1 MNIIEGGTIM
11 FFISIGFSLAMAIGF
26 IRWQRS
32 EYLKNRRALDELG
45 NFFSKH
51 EAYTT
56 AERMSCGMDFI
67 PKTSIVLKDVSEPDS
82 ELHNLIRDINEYIE
96 KSKGTVAFS
105 IIQNKTERR
114 ISMLY
119 EIATSKLSFPTQIGL
134 MGTFAGV
141 FLGLIMFLIGTTNSG
156 QITDDSINSLI
167 AGVLVSMITS
177 CVGIYLL
184 ICGHSKASEVT
195 NQIDRDK
202 NEFYEWVQNEL
213 MPSVDVSM
221 VEAIGKLHETIG
233 QFEPTFSGVI
243 NKFKNAF
250 KDVTG
255 AFGDDFRLSVQ
266 IVKESVD
273 QMGDNIDKINH
284 NIDLQ
289 TELLGTIRSKELITG
304 MDAFVEASK
313 KFGEIT
319 GSLDQFERA
328 RRLMLIAAQEAINI
342 QKDYNES
349 LQIPKQVAADINSI
363 LDRIANFEKNI
374 EGLGANIAQTQL
386 VGSKLVEQIKENI
399 IAIRDKQKVAEYMV
413 SLTNDQLGDF
423 FNEQKGVLSSIS
435 EKYNNALNDY
445 LNDYG
450 QMLQELKQ
458 EYENRKQEFVV
469 AIDKKLSIDDI
480 RNEFTNLR
488 KLGVIVDKLDKLC
501 NAGVKPE
508 RLSHELNSIKDELI
522 ALNEKQSNVSKGI
535 TLFGGGGN
543 GISEANRQEI
553 NRLNDKI
560 ISQNEEIEKLSGEIV
575 TLKGQL
581 VQASSNM
588 STEARTTISR
598 LEGEVSRLRDSIN
611 GLERD
616 LKYSQSQLA
625 VYQRQN
631 NQVPLAIRTP
641 SVEPSNIA
649 GVKTNDARID
659 FNGSEKEA
667 QIDITQTGN
676 NGASTAD
683 AMSGQSQTEESNK
696 TDGAS
701 EKPKSIF
708 ERFFSSWKK

>member
-1 MNIIEGGTIM
+1 MDILELILDNYIAVLI
-11 FFISIGFSLAMAIGF
+11 AIGF
-26 IRWQRS
+26 ICWQYRVCS
-32 EYLKNRRALDELG
+32 GNFKSLDILRR
-45 NFFSKH
+45 FFSKK
-51 EAYTT
+51 EAYATL
-56 AERMSCGMDFI
+56 ERISDDI
-67 PKTSIVLKDVSEPDS
+67 TSKQKNTIVLKDVSEPDA

-134 MGTFAGV
+134 MGTFLGV
-141 FLGLIMFLIGTTNSG
+141 FLGLFMFLIGTTKYG
-156 QITDDSINSLI
+156 QITDDAINSLI
-167 AGVLVSMITS
+167 FGVLVSMATS
-177 CVGIYLL
+177 FSGILLL
-184 ICGHSKASEVT
+184 ILSHSKASKVT

-243 NKFKNAF
+243 NRFKDAF

-342 QKDYNES
+342 QRDYNES

-363 LDRIANFEKNI
+363 LNRIANFEKNI

-386 VGSKLVEQIKENI
+386 VGSKLVEQIRENI
-399 IAIRDKQKVAEYMV
+399 VAIQDKQKVAEYMAEI
-413 SLTNDQLGDF
+413 TNEKLDNF
-423 FNEQKGVLSSIS
+423 FNEQKDVLSKIS
-435 EKYNNALNDY
+435 VRYNTALSNY
-445 LNDYG
+445 LNDYE
-450 QMLQELKQ
+450 QMLVNLKK
-458 EYENRKQEFVV
+458 EYEERKQEFVV

-480 RNEFTNLR
+480 KNEFTNLR

-522 ALNEKQSNVSKGI
+522 ALNEKQSKVNTGF
-535 TLFGGGGN
+535 TLIGGGGN
-543 GISEANRQEI
+543 GKSEANRQEI
-553 NRLNDKI
+553 NNLKNTI
-560 ISQNEEIEKLSGEIV
+560 NSQNDEIEKLRGDIF
-575 TLKGQL
+575 TLREKL
-581 VQASSNM
+581 AQASSNM
-588 STEARTTISR
+588 STEARNTINR
-598 LEGEVSRLRDSIN
+598 LEGEVSSLKGSIN
-611 GLERD
+611 GLKSD
-616 LKYSQSQLA
+616 LNYAQIQLA
-625 VYQRQN
+625 SYQRQSN
-631 NQVPLAIRTP
+631 PVYSTTSTP

-649 GVKTNDARID
+649 GIQTNDVRID
-659 FNGSEKEA
+659 VHKSEKEVTKGIKQNVDNEA
-667 QIDITQTGN
+667 SSFDITP
-676 NGASTAD
+676 
-683 AMSGQSQTEESNK
+683 GQSQNEGSNITEK
-696 TDGAS
+696 QS
-701 EKPKSIF
+701 EKPKS
-708 ERFFSSWKK
+708 FFQKLFSRKKNN

>member
-1 MNIIEGGTIM
+1 MDILNLILDN
-11 FFISIGFSLAMAIGF
+11 FIAVLIAIGF
-26 IRWQRS
+26 ICWQYRVCS
-32 EYLKNRRALDELG
+32 GNFKSLDILRR
-45 NFFSKH
+45 FFSKK
-51 EAYTT
+51 EAYATL
-56 AERMSCGMDFI
+56 ERISDDI
-67 PKTSIVLKDVSEPDS
+67 TSKQKNTIVLKDVSEPDA

-134 MGTFAGV
+134 MGTFLGV
-141 FLGLIMFLIGTTNSG
+141 FLGLFMFLIGTTKYG
-156 QITDDSINSLI
+156 QITDDAINSLI
-167 AGVLVSMITS
+167 FGVLVSMATS
-177 CVGIYLL
+177 FSGILLL
-184 ICGHSKASEVT
+184 ILSHSKASKVT

-243 NKFKNAF
+243 NRFKDAF

-363 LDRIANFEKNI
+363 LDRITNFEKNI

-413 SLTNDQLGDF
+413 SLTNEQLGDF
-423 FNEQKGVLSSIS
+423 FNEQKNILSNVL
-435 EKYNNALNDY
+435 EKYNIALDDY
-445 LNDYG
+445 LEDYVK
-450 QMLQELKQ
+450 MLDRLKQ
-458 EYENRKQEFVV
+458 EYEDRKKDFVV

-480 RNEFTNLR
+480 KNEFTNLR
-488 KLGVIVDKLDKLC
+488 KLGVIVEKLDKLC
-501 NAGVKPE
+501 NVGVKPE

-543 GISEANRQEI
+543 GTSEANRQEI

-581 VQASSNM
+581 AQASSNM

-631 NQVPLAIRTP
+631 NQVPLATRTP

-649 GVKTNDARID
+649 GVKINDVRIEVQ
-659 FNGSEKEA
+659 NPEKEA
-667 QIDITQTGN
+667 TTDITQTGN
-676 NGASTAD
+676 NGASTVD
-683 AMSGQSQTEESNK
+683 VMPEQSKTEETNK
-696 TDGAS
+696 TDGAT
-701 EKPKSIF
+701 EKPKNFIQRIF
-708 ERFFSSWKK
+708 SWKK

>member
-1 MNIIEGGTIM
+1 MDILNLILDNYIAVLI
-11 FFISIGFSLAMAIGF
+11 AIGF
-26 IRWQRS
+26 ICWQYRVCS
-32 EYLKNRRALDELG
+32 GNFKSLDILRR
-45 NFFSKH
+45 FFSKK
-51 EAYTT
+51 EAYATL
-56 AERMSCGMDFI
+56 ERISDDI
-67 PKTSIVLKDVSEPDS
+67 TSKQKNTIVLKDVSEPDA

-134 MGTFAGV
+134 MGTFLGV
-141 FLGLIMFLIGTTNSG
+141 FLGLFMFLIGTTKYG
-156 QITDDSINSLI
+156 QITDDAINSLI
-167 AGVLVSMITS
+167 FGVLVSMATS
-177 CVGIYLL
+177 FSGILLL
-184 ICGHSKASEVT
+184 ILSHSKASKVT

-243 NKFKNAF
+243 NRFKDAF

-363 LDRIANFEKNI
+363 LDRITNFEKNI

-413 SLTNDQLGDF
+413 SLTNEQLGDF
-423 FNEQKGVLSSIS
+423 FNEQKNILSNVL
-435 EKYNNALNDY
+435 EKYNIALDDY
-445 LNDYG
+445 LEDYVK
-450 QMLQELKQ
+450 MLDRLKQ
-458 EYENRKQEFVV
+458 EYEDRKKDFVV

-480 RNEFTNLR
+480 KNEFTNLR
-488 KLGVIVDKLDKLC
+488 KLGVIVEKLDKLC
-501 NAGVKPE
+501 NVGVKPE

-543 GISEANRQEI
+543 GTSEANRQEI

-581 VQASSNM
+581 AQASSNM

-631 NQVPLAIRTP
+631 NQVPLATRTP

-649 GVKTNDARID
+649 GVKTNDVRIED
-659 FNGSEKEA
+659 QNPEKEVTT
-667 QIDITQTGN
+667 DITQTGN

-683 AMSGQSQTEESNK
+683 VMPEQSKTEETNK
-696 TDGAS
+696 TDGAT
-701 EKPKSIF
+701 EKPKNFIQRIF
-708 ERFFSSWKK
+708 SWKK

>member
-1 MNIIEGGTIM
+1 MDILELILDNYIAVLI
-11 FFISIGFSLAMAIGF
+11 AIGF
-26 IRWQRS
+26 ICWQYRVCS
-32 EYLKNRRALDELG
+32 GNFKSLDILRR
-45 NFFSKH
+45 FFSKK
-51 EAYTT
+51 EAYATL
-56 AERMSCGMDFI
+56 ERISDDI
-67 PKTSIVLKDVSEPDS
+67 TSKQKNTIVLKDVSEPDA

-134 MGTFAGV
+134 MGTFLGV
-141 FLGLIMFLIGTTNSG
+141 FLGLFMFLIGTTKYG
-156 QITDDSINSLI
+156 QITDDAINSLI
-167 AGVLVSMITS
+167 FGVLVSMATS
-177 CVGIYLL
+177 FSGILLL
-184 ICGHSKASEVT
+184 ILSHSKASKVT

-243 NKFKNAF
+243 NRFKDAF

-342 QKDYNES
+342 QRDYNES

-363 LDRIANFEKNI
+363 LNRIANFEKNI

-386 VGSKLVEQIKENI
+386 VGSKLVEQIRENI
-399 IAIRDKQKVAEYMV
+399 VAIQDKQKVAEYMAEI
-413 SLTNDQLGDF
+413 TNEKLDNF
-423 FNEQKGVLSSIS
+423 FNEQKDVLSKIS
-435 EKYNNALNDY
+435 VRYNTALSNY
-445 LNDYG
+445 LNDYE
-450 QMLQELKQ
+450 QMLVNLKK
-458 EYENRKQEFVV
+458 EYEERKQEFVV

-480 RNEFTNLR
+480 KNEFTNLR

-522 ALNEKQSNVSKGI
+522 ALNEKQSKVNTGF
-535 TLFGGGGN
+535 TLIGGGGN
-543 GISEANRQEI
+543 GKSEANRQEI
-553 NRLNDKI
+553 NNLKNTI
-560 ISQNEEIEKLSGEIV
+560 NSQNEEIEKLSGEIV

-581 VQASSNM
+581 AQASSNM

-631 NQVPLAIRTP
+631 NQVPLATRTP

-649 GVKTNDARID
+649 GVKTNDVRIEVQ
-659 FNGSEKEA
+659 NPEKEA
-667 QIDITQTGN
+667 TTDITQTGN

-683 AMSGQSQTEESNK
+683 VMPEQSKTEATNK
-696 TDGAS
+696 TDGAT
-701 EKPKSIF
+701 EKPKNFIQRIF
-708 ERFFSSWKK
+708 SWKK

>member
-1 MNIIEGGTIM
+1 MDILNLILDNYIAVLI
-11 FFISIGFSLAMAIGF
+11 AIGF
-26 IRWQRS
+26 ICWQYRVCS
-32 EYLKNRRALDELG
+32 GNFKSLDILRR
-45 NFFSKH
+45 FFSKK
-51 EAYTT
+51 EAYATL
-56 AERMSCGMDFI
+56 ERISDDI
-67 PKTSIVLKDVSEPDS
+67 TSKQKNTIVLKDVSEPDA

-134 MGTFAGV
+134 MGTFLGV
-141 FLGLIMFLIGTTNSG
+141 FLGLFMFLIGTTKYG
-156 QITDDSINSLI
+156 QITDDAINSLI
-167 AGVLVSMITS
+167 FGVLVSMATS
-177 CVGIYLL
+177 FSGILLL
-184 ICGHSKASEVT
+184 ILSHSKASKVT

-243 NKFKNAF
+243 NRFKDAF

-363 LDRIANFEKNI
+363 LDRITNFEKNI

-413 SLTNDQLGDF
+413 SLTNEQLGDF
-423 FNEQKGVLSSIS
+423 FNEQKNILSNVL
-435 EKYNNALNDY
+435 EKYNIALDDY
-445 LNDYG
+445 LEDYVK
-450 QMLQELKQ
+450 MLDRLKQ
-458 EYENRKQEFVV
+458 EYEDRKKDFVV

-480 RNEFTNLR
+480 KNEFTYLR
-488 KLGVIVDKLDKLC
+488 KLGVIVEKLDKLC
-501 NAGVKPE
+501 NVGVKPE

-543 GISEANRQEI
+543 GTSEANRQEI

-581 VQASSNM
+581 AQASSNM

-631 NQVPLAIRTP
+631 NQVPLATRTP

-649 GVKTNDARID
+649 GVKTNDVRIED
-659 FNGSEKEA
+659 QNPEKEVTT
-667 QIDITQTGN
+667 DITQTGN

-683 AMSGQSQTEESNK
+683 VMPEQSQTEETNK
-696 TDGAS
+696 TDGAT
-701 EKPKSIF
+701 EKPKNFIQRIF
-708 ERFFSSWKK
+708 SWKK

>member
-1 MNIIEGGTIM
+1 MDILNLILDNYIAVLI
-11 FFISIGFSLAMAIGF
+11 AIGF
-26 IRWQRS
+26 ICWQYRVCS
-32 EYLKNRRALDELG
+32 GNFKSLDILRR
-45 NFFSKH
+45 FFSKK
-51 EAYTT
+51 EAYATL
-56 AERMSCGMDFI
+56 ERISDDI
-67 PKTSIVLKDVSEPDS
+67 TSKQKNTIVLKDVSEPDA

-134 MGTFAGV
+134 MGTFLGV
-141 FLGLIMFLIGTTNSG
+141 FLGLFMFLIGTTKYG
-156 QITDDSINSLI
+156 QITDDAINSLI
-167 AGVLVSMITS
+167 FGVLVSMATS
-177 CVGIYLL
+177 FSGILLL
-184 ICGHSKASEVT
+184 ILSHSKASKVT

-243 NKFKNAF
+243 NRFKDAF

-363 LDRIANFEKNI
+363 LDRITNFEKNI

-413 SLTNDQLGDF
+413 SLTNEQLGDF
-423 FNEQKGVLSSIS
+423 FNEQRNILSNVL
-435 EKYNNALNDY
+435 EKYNIALDDY
-445 LNDYG
+445 LEDYVK
-450 QMLQELKQ
+450 MLDRLKQ
-458 EYENRKQEFVV
+458 EYEDRKKDFVV

-480 RNEFTNLR
+480 KNEFTYLR
-488 KLGVIVDKLDKLC
+488 KLGVIVEKLDKLC
-501 NAGVKPE
+501 NVGVKPE

-543 GISEANRQEI
+543 GTSEANRQEI

-581 VQASSNM
+581 AQASSNM

-631 NQVPLAIRTP
+631 NQVPLATRTP

-649 GVKTNDARID
+649 GVKTNDVRIED
-659 FNGSEKEA
+659 QNPEKEVTT
-667 QIDITQTGN
+667 DITQTGN

-683 AMSGQSQTEESNK
+683 VMPEQSQTEETNK
-696 TDGAS
+696 TDGAT
-701 EKPKSIF
+701 EKPKNFIQRIF
-708 ERFFSSWKK
+708 SWKK

>member
-1 MNIIEGGTIM
+1 MDILNLILDNYIAVLI
-11 FFISIGFSLAMAIGF
+11 AIGF
-26 IRWQRS
+26 ICWQYRVCS
-32 EYLKNRRALDELG
+32 GNFKSLDILRR
-45 NFFSKH
+45 FFSKK
-51 EAYTT
+51 EAYATL
-56 AERMSCGMDFI
+56 ERISDDI
-67 PKTSIVLKDVSEPDS
+67 TSKQKNTIVLKDVSEPDA

-134 MGTFAGV
+134 MGTFLGV
-141 FLGLIMFLIGTTNSG
+141 FLGLFMFLIGTTKFG
-156 QITDDSINSLI
+156 QITDDAINSLI
-167 AGVLVSMITS
+167 FGVLVSMATS
-177 CVGIYLL
+177 FSGILLL
-184 ICGHSKASEVT
+184 ILSHSKASKVT

-243 NKFKNAF
+243 NRFKDAF

-363 LDRIANFEKNI
+363 LDRITNFEKNI

-413 SLTNDQLGDF
+413 SLTNEQLGDF
-423 FNEQKGVLSSIS
+423 FNEQKNILSNVL
-435 EKYNNALNDY
+435 EKYNIALDDY
-445 LNDYG
+445 LEDYVK
-450 QMLQELKQ
+450 MLDRLKQ
-458 EYENRKQEFVV
+458 EYEDRKKDFVV

-480 RNEFTNLR
+480 KNEFTNLR
-488 KLGVIVDKLDKLC
+488 KLGVIVEKLDKLC
-501 NAGVKPE
+501 NVGVKPE

-543 GISEANRQEI
+543 GTSEANRQEI

-581 VQASSNM
+581 AQASSNM

-631 NQVPLAIRTP
+631 NQVPLATRTP

-649 GVKTNDARID
+649 GVKTNDVRIED
-659 FNGSEKEA
+659 QNPEKEVTT
-667 QIDITQTGN
+667 DITQTGN

-683 AMSGQSQTEESNK
+683 VMPEQSKTEETNK
-696 TDGAS
+696 TDGAT
-701 EKPKSIF
+701 EKPMNFIQRIF
-708 ERFFSSWKK
+708 SWKK

>member
-1 MNIIEGGTIM
+1 MDVLDIIFNNSIA
-11 FFISIGFSLAMAIGF
+11 ISIAMAIGF
-26 IRWQRS
+26 IYWQCRVCAGNFKS
-32 EYLKNRRALDELG
+32 LDILRR
-45 NFFSKH
+45 FFSKK
-51 EAYTT
+51 EAYATL
-56 AERMSCGMDFI
+56 ERISGDI
-67 PKTSIVLKDVSEPDS
+67 TSKQKNAIVLKDVSEPDA

-141 FLGLIMFLIGTTNSG
+141 LLGLIMFLIGTKSSG
-156 QITDDSINSLI
+156 QITDDAINSLI
-167 AGVLVSMITS
+167 FGVLVSMATS
-177 CVGIYLL
+177 CLGILLL
-184 ICGHSKASEVT
+184 ILSHTKASKVT

-243 NKFKNAF
+243 NKFKDAF
-250 KDVTG
+250 KDITG
-255 AFGDDFRLSVQ
+255 AFGDEFRTSVQ
-266 IVKESVD
+266 IVKISVD
-273 QMGDNIDKINH
+273 NMGDNIDKINH

-289 TELLGTIRSKELITG
+289 TELLGTIKSKELITG

-342 QKDYNES
+342 QRDYNES

-363 LDRIANFEKNI
+363 LDRITNFEKNI

-413 SLTNDQLGDF
+413 GLTNEQLGDF

-450 QMLQELKQ
+450 HMLQELKQ

-480 RNEFTNLR
+480 KDEFTNLR
-488 KLGVIVDKLDKLC
+488 KLGAIVDKLDKLC

-543 GISEANRQEI
+543 GTSEANRQEI
-553 NRLNDKI
+553 NRLNEKI
-560 ISQNEEIEKLSGEIV
+560 ISQNEDIEKQKGEIDA
-575 TLKGQL
+575 LKERL
-581 VQASSNM
+581 AQASSNM
-588 STEARTTISR
+588 SAEARNKINM
-598 LEGEVSRLRDSIN
+598 LEGEVSSLKGSIY
-611 GLERD
+611 E
-616 LKYSQSQLA
+616 LKSNLNYAQIQLA
-625 VYQRQN
+625 SYQRQSYSE
-631 NQVPLAIRTP
+631 PSAIKKT

-649 GVKTNDARID
+649 GIQTNDARID
-659 FNGSEKEA
+659 VNDSEKEA
-667 QIDITQTGN
+667 PTDINQNVNVETSNVDTISGLNQTN
-676 NGASTAD
+676 
-683 AMSGQSQTEESNK
+683 ESNK
-696 TDGAS
+696 TDGVP
-701 EKPKSIF
+701 EKPKGFID
-708 ERFFSSWKK
+708 RFFWRKK

>member
-1 MNIIEGGTIM
+1 MDILNLILDNYIAVLI
-11 FFISIGFSLAMAIGF
+11 AIGF
-26 IRWQRS
+26 ICWQYRVCS
-32 EYLKNRRALDELG
+32 GNFKSLDILRR
-45 NFFSKH
+45 FFSKK
-51 EAYTT
+51 EAYATL
-56 AERMSCGMDFI
+56 ERISDDI
-67 PKTSIVLKDVSEPDS
+67 TSKQKNTIVLKDVSEPDA

-134 MGTFAGV
+134 MGTFLGV
-141 FLGLIMFLIGTTNSG
+141 FLGLFMFLIGTTKYG
-156 QITDDSINSLI
+156 QITDDAINSLI
-167 AGVLVSMITS
+167 FGVLVSMATS
-177 CVGIYLL
+177 FSGILLL
-184 ICGHSKASEVT
+184 ILSHSKASKVT

-243 NKFKNAF
+243 NRFKDAF

-363 LDRIANFEKNI
+363 LDRITNFEKNI

-413 SLTNDQLGDF
+413 SLTNEQLGDF
-423 FNEQKGVLSSIS
+423 FNEQKNILSNVL
-435 EKYNNALNDY
+435 EKYNIALDDY
-445 LNDYG
+445 LEDYVK
-450 QMLQELKQ
+450 MLDRLKQ
-458 EYENRKQEFVV
+458 EYEDRKKDFVV

-480 RNEFTNLR
+480 KNEFTNLR
-488 KLGVIVDKLDKLC
+488 KLGVIVEKLDKLC
-501 NAGVKPE
+501 NVGVKPE

-543 GISEANRQEI
+543 GTSEANRQEI

-581 VQASSNM
+581 AQASSNM

-631 NQVPLAIRTP
+631 NQVPLATRTP

-649 GVKTNDARID
+649 GVKTNDVRIEVQ
-659 FNGSEKEA
+659 NPKKEA
-667 QIDITQTGN
+667 TTDITQTGN

-683 AMSGQSQTEESNK
+683 VMPEQSKTEETNK
-696 TDGAS
+696 TDGAT
-701 EKPKSIF
+701 EKPKNFIQRIF
-708 ERFFSSWKK
+708 SWKK

>member
-1 MNIIEGGTIM
+1 MDILDII
-11 FFISIGFSLAMAIGF
+11 FNFSFAFSVAVAIGF
-26 IRWQRS
+26 IFWQYRVYLENLRS
-32 EYLKNRRALDELG
+32 LDILG
-45 NFFSKH
+45 HFFSKK
-51 EAYTT
+51 EAYATL
-56 AERMSCGMDFI
+56 ERISGDSNS
-67 PKTSIVLKDVSEPDS
+67 KQKNSIVLKDVSEHDA

-141 FLGLIMFLIGTTNSG
+141 LLGLVMFLIGTKRFG
-156 QITDDSINSLI
+156 QITDDAINSLI
-167 AGVLVSMITS
+167 FGVLVSMATS
-177 CVGIYLL
+177 CLGIFLL
-184 ICGHSKASEVT
+184 IKSHSKSSKIT

-243 NKFKNAF
+243 NKFKDAF
-250 KDVTG
+250 RDVTG

-342 QKDYNES
+342 QRNYNES

-363 LDRIANFEKNI
+363 LNRIANFEKNI

-386 VGSKLVEQIKENI
+386 VGSKLVEQIRENI
-399 IAIRDKQKVAEYMV
+399 VAIQDKQKVAEYMAEI
-413 SLTNDQLGDF
+413 TNEKLDNF
-423 FNEQKGVLSSIS
+423 FNEQKDVLSKIS
-435 EKYNNALNDY
+435 VRYNTALSNY
-445 LNDYG
+445 LNDYE
-450 QMLQELKQ
+450 QMLVNLKK
-458 EYENRKQEFVV
+458 EYEERKQEFVV

-480 RNEFTNLR
+480 KNEFTNLR

-501 NAGVKPE
+501 NVGVKPE

-522 ALNEKQSNVSKGI
+522 ALNEKQSNVNKGF
-535 TLFGGGGN
+535 TLIGGGN
-543 GISEANRQEI
+543 GSSETNRQKINSLNEI
-553 NRLNDKI
+553 IKK
-560 ISQNEEIEKLSGEIV
+560 QEEEIEKLKGEIV
-575 TLKGQL
+575 ALKEKL
-581 VQASSNM
+581 VQTSSNI
-588 STEARTTISR
+588 SAEARNTINR
-598 LEGEVSRLRDSIN
+598 LEGEVSSLKSSIN
-611 GLERD
+611 GLKSD
-616 LKYSQSQLA
+616 LNYAQIQLA
-625 VYQRQN
+625 SYQRQSN
-631 NQVPLAIRTP
+631 PVYSTTSTP

-649 GVKTNDARID
+649 GIQTNDVRID
-659 FNGSEKEA
+659 VHNSEKEVTK
-667 QIDITQTGN
+667 DIKQN
-676 NGASTAD
+676 VDNGASGVD
-683 AMSGQSQTEESNK
+683 AMSEQVQTEESNLTEK
-696 TDGAS
+696 QS
-701 EKPKSIF
+701 EKPKSFIQRIF
-708 ERFFSSWKK
+708 SWKK

>member
-1 MNIIEGGTIM
+1 MDNLDII
-11 FFISIGFSLAMAIGF
+11 FNFSFAISIAMAIGF
-26 IRWQRS
+26 ILWQRS
-32 EYLKNRRALDELG
+32 VYLKNRRALDELG
-45 NFFSKH
+45 NFFSKY

-67 PKTSIVLKDVSEPDS
+67 PKTSIVLKDVADPNS
-82 ELHNLIRDINEYIE
+82 ELHNLIRDINDYIE

-141 FLGLIMFLIGTTNSG
+141 FLGLIMFLIGTKLSG
-156 QITDDSINSLI
+156 QITDNSIYSLI

-177 CVGIYLL
+177 CVGIGLL
-184 ICGHSKASEVT
+184 IYGHGKASEVT
-195 NQIDRDK
+195 NKIDKDK

-243 NKFKNAF
+243 NKFKDAF

-255 AFGDDFRLSVQ
+255 AFGEDFRLSVQ

-273 QMGDNIDKINH
+273 KMGDNIDKINH

-342 QKDYNES
+342 QRDYNES

-374 EGLGANIAQTQL
+374 EGLGVNIAQTQL

-399 IAIRDKQKVAEYMV
+399 VAIKDKQKVAEYMAN
-413 SLTNDQLGDF
+413 LTNEQLEDF
-423 FNEQKGVLSSIS
+423 FNQQKDVLSSIS
-435 EKYNNALNDY
+435 ERYNTALSNY
-445 LNDYG
+445 LNDYE
-450 QMLQELKQ
+450 QMLGRLKE
-458 EYENRKQEFVV
+458 EYEDRKREFVV

-480 RNEFTNLR
+480 KNEFTNLR
-488 KLGVIVDKLDKLC
+488 KLGVIVDKLDNLC
-501 NAGVKPE
+501 NSGVKPKQ
-508 RLSHELNSIKDELI
+508 LSHELNSIKDELI
-522 ALNEKQSNVSKGI
+522 ALNEKQSNVSKGF
-535 TLFGGGGN
+535 TLIGGGGN
-543 GISEANRQEI
+543 GASEANRQEI
-553 NRLNDKI
+553 NNLKNKI
-560 ISQNEEIEKLSGEIV
+560 NSQTEVIEKLNGEIA
-575 TLKGQL
+575 TLKEKL
-581 VQASSNM
+581 AQASSNM
-588 STEARTTISR
+588 SVEARNTINR
-598 LEGEVSRLRDSIN
+598 LEGEVSSLRGSIY

-616 LKYSQSQLA
+616 LKYAQTQLASYQSQGSP
-625 VYQRQN
+625 
-631 NQVPLAIRTP
+631 VPSATRNLSA
-641 SVEPSNIA
+641 EPSNNA
-649 GVKTNDARID
+649 GIQPNDARILVHD
-659 FNGSEKEA
+659 SEKETTTS
-667 QIDITQTGN
+667 ITQN
-676 NGASTAD
+676 VSDGASNVD
-683 AMSGQSQTEESNK
+683 ATFGQRQTEESNK
-696 TDGAS
+696 TDVQS
-701 EKPKSIF
+701 EKPKSFIQRLF
-708 ERFFSSWKK
+708 SWKK

>member
-1 MNIIEGGTIM
+1 MDILNLILDNYIAVLI
-11 FFISIGFSLAMAIGF
+11 AIGF
-26 IRWQRS
+26 ICWQYRVCS
-32 EYLKNRRALDELG
+32 GNFKSLDILRR
-45 NFFSKH
+45 FFSKK
-51 EAYTT
+51 EAYATL
-56 AERMSCGMDFI
+56 ERISDDI
-67 PKTSIVLKDVSEPDS
+67 TSKQKNTIVLKDVSEPDA

-134 MGTFAGV
+134 MGTFLGV
-141 FLGLIMFLIGTTNSG
+141 FLGLFMFLIGTTKYG
-156 QITDDSINSLI
+156 QITDDAINSLI
-167 AGVLVSMITS
+167 FGVLVSMATS
-177 CVGIYLL
+177 FSGILLL
-184 ICGHSKASEVT
+184 ILSHSKASKVT

-243 NKFKNAF
+243 NRFKDAF

-363 LDRIANFEKNI
+363 LDRITNFEKNI

-413 SLTNDQLGDF
+413 SLTNEQLGDF
-423 FNEQKGVLSSIS
+423 FNEQKNILSNVL
-435 EKYNNALNDY
+435 EKYNIALDDY
-445 LNDYG
+445 LEDYVK
-450 QMLQELKQ
+450 MLDRLKQ
-458 EYENRKQEFVV
+458 EYEDRKKDFVV

-480 RNEFTNLR
+480 KNEFTNLR
-488 KLGVIVDKLDKLC
+488 KLGVIVEKLDKLC
-501 NAGVKPE
+501 NVGVKPE

-543 GISEANRQEI
+543 GTSEANRQEI

-581 VQASSNM
+581 AQASSNM

-631 NQVPLAIRTP
+631 NHVPLATRTP

-649 GVKTNDARID
+649 GVKTNDVRIEVQ
-659 FNGSEKEA
+659 NPKKEA
-667 QIDITQTGN
+667 TTDITQTGN

-683 AMSGQSQTEESNK
+683 VMPEQSKTEETNK
-696 TDGAS
+696 TDGAT
-701 EKPKSIF
+701 EKPKNFIQRIF
-708 ERFFSSWKK
+708 SWKK

>member
-1 MNIIEGGTIM
+1 MDILNLILDNYIAVLI
-11 FFISIGFSLAMAIGF
+11 AIGF
-26 IRWQRS
+26 ICWQYRVCS
-32 EYLKNRRALDELG
+32 GNFKSLDILRR
-45 NFFSKH
+45 FFSKK
-51 EAYTT
+51 EAYATL
-56 AERMSCGMDFI
+56 ERISDDI
-67 PKTSIVLKDVSEPDS
+67 TSKQKNTIVLKDVSEPDA

-134 MGTFAGV
+134 MGTFLGV
-141 FLGLIMFLIGTTNSG
+141 FLGLFMFLIGTTKYG
-156 QITDDSINSLI
+156 QITDDAINSLI
-167 AGVLVSMITS
+167 FGVLVSMATS
-177 CVGIYLL
+177 FSGILLL
-184 ICGHSKASEVT
+184 ILSHSKASKVT

-243 NKFKNAF
+243 NRFKDAF

-363 LDRIANFEKNI
+363 LDRITNFEKNI

-413 SLTNDQLGDF
+413 SLTNEQLGDF
-423 FNEQKGVLSSIS
+423 FNEQKNILSNVL
-435 EKYNNALNDY
+435 EKYNIALDDY
-445 LNDYG
+445 LEDYVK
-450 QMLQELKQ
+450 MLDRLKQ
-458 EYENRKQEFVV
+458 EYEDRKKDFVV

-480 RNEFTNLR
+480 KNEFTNLR
-488 KLGVIVDKLDKLC
+488 KLGVIVEKLDKLC
-501 NAGVKPE
+501 NVGVKPE

-543 GISEANRQEI
+543 GTSEANRQEI

-560 ISQNEEIEKLSGEIV
+560 ISQNEEIEKLSGDIV

-581 VQASSNM
+581 AQASSNM

-631 NQVPLAIRTP
+631 NQVPLATRTP

-649 GVKTNDARID
+649 GVKTNDVRIED
-659 FNGSEKEA
+659 QNPEKEVTT
-667 QIDITQTGN
+667 DITQTGN

-683 AMSGQSQTEESNK
+683 VMPEQSKTEETNK
-696 TDGAS
+696 TDGAT
-701 EKPKSIF
+701 EKPKNFIQRIF
-708 ERFFSSWKK
+708 SWKK

>member
-11 FFISIGFSLAMAIGF
+11 FFISIGFSIAMAIWF
-26 IRWQRS
+26 IRKELIVYRENKRS
-32 EYLKNRRALDELG
+32 LYKLG
-45 NFFSKH
+45 RFFSKK
-51 EAYTT
+51 ETYATV
-56 AERMSCGMDFI
+56 ERVSCDLSFK
-67 PKTSIVLKDVSEPDS
+67 PKNTIVLKDVSELDA

-119 EIATSKLSFPTQIGL
+119 ENATSKLSFPTQIGL

-141 FLGLIMFLIGTTNSG
+141 FLGLLTFLIGTKMSG
-156 QITDDSINSLI
+156 QITDDAINSLI
-167 AGVLVSMITS
+167 SGVIVSMLTS
-177 CVGIYLL
+177 CVGIWLL
-184 ICGHSKASEVT
+184 ISGHSKASEVT
-195 NQIDRDK
+195 NLIDRDK

-243 NKFKNAF
+243 NKFKDAF

-255 AFGDDFRLSVQ
+255 AFGNDFRLSVQ

-273 QMGDNIDKINH
+273 KMGDNIDKINH

-342 QKDYNES
+342 QRDYNES

-399 IAIRDKQKVAEYMV
+399 LAIQDKQKVAEYMV
-413 SLTNDQLGDF
+413 GLTNEQLEDF
-423 FNEQKGVLSSIS
+423 FNQQRDVLSRIS
-435 EKYNNALNDY
+435 EKYNIALDNYLEDY
-445 LNDYG
+445 V
-450 QMLQELKQ
+450 QMLDRLKQ
-458 EYENRKQEFVV
+458 EYEERKQEFVV

-480 RNEFTNLR
+480 KNEFTNLR

-508 RLSHELNSIKDELI
+508 KLSHELNSIKDELI
-522 ALNEKQSNVSKGI
+522 ALNEKQSKVNTGF
-535 TLFGGGGN
+535 TLIGN
-543 GISEANRQEI
+543 NGKSEANRQEI
-553 NRLNDKI
+553 NNLKNKI
-560 ISQNEEIEKLSGEIV
+560 NSQTEVIEKLNGEIA
-575 TLKGQL
+575 TLKEKL
-581 VQASSNM
+581 AQASSNM
-588 STEARTTISR
+588 SVEARNTIIR
-598 LEGEVSRLRDSIN
+598 LEGEVSSLNASIDELKN
-611 GLERD
+611 D
-616 LKYSQSQLA
+616 LNNARIQLA
-625 VYQRQN
+625 SYQRQSN
-631 NQVPLAIRTP
+631 PVPSEIRTP
-641 SVEPSNIA
+641 SVESSNIA
-649 GVKTNDARID
+649 GIQTYDARKD
-659 FNGSEKEA
+659 VHDSEKGTTTDKT
-667 QIDITQTGN
+667 QVVNGRVSNIDTISEQNQTN
-676 NGASTAD
+676 
-683 AMSGQSQTEESNK
+683 ESNK
-696 TDGAS
+696 TDGVS

-708 ERFFSSWKK
+708 RRLFSWKK

>member
-1 MNIIEGGTIM
+1 MDILDII
-11 FFISIGFSLAMAIGF
+11 FNFSFAFSVAVAIGF
-26 IRWQRS
+26 IFWQYRV
-32 EYLKNRRALDELG
+32 YLENLKSLDILG
-45 NFFSKH
+45 HFFSKK
-51 EAYTT
+51 EAYATL
-56 AERMSCGMDFI
+56 ERISGD
-67 PKTSIVLKDVSEPDS
+67 PNSKQKNSIVLKDVSEHDA

-141 FLGLIMFLIGTTNSG
+141 LLGLVMFLIGTKRFG
-156 QITDDSINSLI
+156 QITDDAINSLI
-167 AGVLVSMITS
+167 FGVLVSMATS
-177 CVGIYLL
+177 CLGIFLL
-184 ICGHSKASEVT
+184 IKSHSKSSKIT

-243 NKFKNAF
+243 NKFKDAF
-250 KDVTG
+250 RDVTG

-289 TELLGTIRSKELITG
+289 TELLRTIRSKELITG

-342 QKDYNES
+342 QRNYNES

-363 LDRIANFEKNI
+363 LNRIANFEKNI

-386 VGSKLVEQIKENI
+386 VGSKLVEQIRENI
-399 IAIRDKQKVAEYMV
+399 VAIQDKQKVAEYMAEI
-413 SLTNDQLGDF
+413 TNEKLDNF
-423 FNEQKGVLSSIS
+423 FNEQKDVLSKIS
-435 EKYNNALNDY
+435 VRYNTALSNY
-445 LNDYG
+445 LNDYE
-450 QMLQELKQ
+450 QMLVNLKK
-458 EYENRKQEFVV
+458 EYEERKQEFVV

-480 RNEFTNLR
+480 KNEFTNLR

-501 NAGVKPE
+501 NVGVKPE

-522 ALNEKQSNVSKGI
+522 ALNEKQSNVNKGF
-535 TLFGGGGN
+535 TLIGGGN
-543 GISEANRQEI
+543 GSSETNRQKINSLNEI
-553 NRLNDKI
+553 IKK
-560 ISQNEEIEKLSGEIV
+560 QEEEIEKLKGEIV
-575 TLKGQL
+575 ALKEKL
-581 VQASSNM
+581 VQTSSNI
-588 STEARTTISR
+588 SAEARNTINR
-598 LEGEVSRLRDSIN
+598 LEGEVSSLKSSIN
-611 GLERD
+611 GLKSD
-616 LKYSQSQLA
+616 LNYAQIQLA
-625 VYQRQN
+625 SYQRQSN
-631 NQVPLAIRTP
+631 PVYSTTSTP

-649 GVKTNDARID
+649 GIQTNDVRID
-659 FNGSEKEA
+659 VHNSEKEVTK
-667 QIDITQTGN
+667 DIKQN
-676 NGASTAD
+676 VDNGASGVD
-683 AMSGQSQTEESNK
+683 AMSEQVQTEESNLTEK
-696 TDGAS
+696 QS
-701 EKPKSIF
+701 EKPKSFIQRIF
-708 ERFFSSWKK
+708 SWKK

>member
-1 MNIIEGGTIM
+1 MDILELILDNYIAVLI
-11 FFISIGFSLAMAIGF
+11 AIGF
-26 IRWQRS
+26 ICWQYRVCS
-32 EYLKNRRALDELG
+32 GNFKSLDILRR
-45 NFFSKH
+45 FFSKK
-51 EAYTT
+51 EAYATL
-56 AERMSCGMDFI
+56 ERISDDI
-67 PKTSIVLKDVSEPDS
+67 TSKQKNTIVLKDVSEPDA

-134 MGTFAGV
+134 MGTFLGV
-141 FLGLIMFLIGTTNSG
+141 FLGLFMFLIGTTKFG
-156 QITDDSINSLI
+156 QITDDAINSLI
-167 AGVLVSMITS
+167 FGVLVSMATS
-177 CVGIYLL
+177 FSGILLL
-184 ICGHSKASEVT
+184 ILSHSKASKVT

-243 NKFKNAF
+243 NRFKDAF

-342 QKDYNES
+342 QRDYNES

-363 LDRIANFEKNI
+363 LNRIANFEKNI

-386 VGSKLVEQIKENI
+386 VGSKLVEQIRENI
-399 IAIRDKQKVAEYMV
+399 VAIRDKQKVAEYMV
-413 SLTNDQLGDF
+413 SLTNEQLGDF
-423 FNEQKGVLSSIS
+423 FNEQKNILSNVL
-435 EKYNNALNDY
+435 EKYNIALDDY
-445 LNDYG
+445 LEDYVK
-450 QMLQELKQ
+450 MLDRLKQ
-458 EYENRKQEFVV
+458 EYEDRKKDFVV

-480 RNEFTNLR
+480 KNEFTYLR
-488 KLGVIVDKLDKLC
+488 KLGVIVEKLDKLC
-501 NAGVKPE
+501 NVGVKPE

-543 GISEANRQEI
+543 GTSEANRQEI

-581 VQASSNM
+581 AQASSNM

-631 NQVPLAIRTP
+631 NQVPLATRTP

-649 GVKTNDARID
+649 GVKTNDVRIED
-659 FNGSEKEA
+659 QNPEKEVTT
-667 QIDITQTGN
+667 DITQTGN

-683 AMSGQSQTEESNK
+683 VMPEQSQTEETNK
-696 TDGAS
+696 TDGAT
-701 EKPKSIF
+701 EKPKNFIQRIF
-708 ERFFSSWKK
+708 SWKK

>member
-1 MNIIEGGTIM
+1 MDILNLILDNYIAVLI
-11 FFISIGFSLAMAIGF
+11 AIGF
-26 IRWQRS
+26 ICWQYRVCS
-32 EYLKNRRALDELG
+32 GNFKSLDILRR
-45 NFFSKH
+45 FFSKK
-51 EAYTT
+51 EAYATL
-56 AERMSCGMDFI
+56 ERISDDI
-67 PKTSIVLKDVSEPDS
+67 TSKQKNTIVLKDVSEPDA

-141 FLGLIMFLIGTTNSG
+141 LLGLIMFLIGTKSSG
-156 QITDDSINSLI
+156 QITDDAINSLI
-167 AGVLVSMITS
+167 FGVLVSMATS
-177 CVGIYLL
+177 CLGILLL
-184 ICGHSKASEVT
+184 ILSHTKASKVT

-243 NKFKNAF
+243 NKFKDAF
-250 KDVTG
+250 KDITG
-255 AFGDDFRLSVQ
+255 AFGDEFRTSVQ
-266 IVKESVD
+266 IVKISVD
-273 QMGDNIDKINH
+273 NMGDNIDKINH

-289 TELLGTIRSKELITG
+289 TELLGTIKSKELITG

-342 QKDYNES
+342 QRDYNES

-363 LDRIANFEKNI
+363 LDRITNFEKNI

-413 SLTNDQLGDF
+413 GLTNEQLGDF

-450 QMLQELKQ
+450 HMLQELKQ

-480 RNEFTNLR
+480 KNEFTNLR

-543 GISEANRQEI
+543 GTSEANRQEI
-553 NRLNDKI
+553 NRLNEKI
-560 ISQNEEIEKLSGEIV
+560 ISQNEDIEKQKGEIDA
-575 TLKGQL
+575 LKERL
-581 VQASSNM
+581 AQASSNM
-588 STEARTTISR
+588 SAEARNKINM
-598 LEGEVSRLRDSIN
+598 LEGEVSSLKGSIY
-611 GLERD
+611 E
-616 LKYSQSQLA
+616 LKSNLNYAQIQLA
-625 VYQRQN
+625 SYQRQSYSE
-631 NQVPLAIRTP
+631 PSAIKKT

-649 GVKTNDARID
+649 GIQTNDARID
-659 FNGSEKEA
+659 VNDSEKEA
-667 QIDITQTGN
+667 PTDINQNVNVETSNVDTISGLNQTN
-676 NGASTAD
+676 
-683 AMSGQSQTEESNK
+683 ESNK
-696 TDGAS
+696 TDGVP
-701 EKPKSIF
+701 EKPKGFID
-708 ERFFSSWKK
+708 RFFWWKK

>member
-1 MNIIEGGTIM
+1 MDILNLILDNYIAVLI
-11 FFISIGFSLAMAIGF
+11 AIGF
-26 IRWQRS
+26 ICWQYRVCS
-32 EYLKNRRALDELG
+32 GNFKSLDILRR
-45 NFFSKH
+45 FFSKK
-51 EAYTT
+51 EAYATL
-56 AERMSCGMDFI
+56 ERISDDI
-67 PKTSIVLKDVSEPDS
+67 TSKQKNTIVLKDVSEPDA

-134 MGTFAGV
+134 MGTFLGV
-141 FLGLIMFLIGTTNSG
+141 FLGLFMFLIGTTKYG
-156 QITDDSINSLI
+156 QITDDAINSLI
-167 AGVLVSMITS
+167 FGVLVSMATS
-177 CVGIYLL
+177 FSGILLL
-184 ICGHSKASEVT
+184 ILSHSKASKVT

-243 NKFKNAF
+243 NRFKDAF

-289 TELLGTIRSKELITG
+289 TELLGTIRSKDLITG

-363 LDRIANFEKNI
+363 LDRITNFEKNI

-413 SLTNDQLGDF
+413 SLTNEQLGDF
-423 FNEQKGVLSSIS
+423 FNEQKNILSNVL
-435 EKYNNALNDY
+435 EKYNIALDDY
-445 LNDYG
+445 LEDYVK
-450 QMLQELKQ
+450 MLDRLKQ
-458 EYENRKQEFVV
+458 EYEDRKKDFVV

-480 RNEFTNLR
+480 KNEFTNLR
-488 KLGVIVDKLDKLC
+488 KLGVIVEKLDKLC
-501 NAGVKPE
+501 NVGVKPE

-543 GISEANRQEI
+543 GTSEANRQEI

-581 VQASSNM
+581 AQASSNM

-631 NQVPLAIRTP
+631 NQVPLATRTP

-649 GVKTNDARID
+649 GVKTNDVRIEVQ
-659 FNGSEKEA
+659 NPKKEA
-667 QIDITQTGN
+667 TTDITQTGN

-683 AMSGQSQTEESNK
+683 VMPEQSKTEETNK
-696 TDGAS
+696 TDGAT
-701 EKPKSIF
+701 EKPKNFIQRIF
-708 ERFFSSWKK
+708 SWKK

>member
-1 MNIIEGGTIM
+1 MDILNLILDNYIAVLI
-11 FFISIGFSLAMAIGF
+11 AIGF
-26 IRWQRS
+26 ICWQYRVCS
-32 EYLKNRRALDELG
+32 GNFKSLDILRR
-45 NFFSKH
+45 FFSKK
-51 EAYTT
+51 EAYATL
-56 AERMSCGMDFI
+56 ERISDDI
-67 PKTSIVLKDVSEPDS
+67 TSKQKNTIVLKDVSEPDA

-134 MGTFAGV
+134 MGTFLGV
-141 FLGLIMFLIGTTNSG
+141 FLGLFMFLIGTTKYG
-156 QITDDSINSLI
+156 QITDDAINSLI
-167 AGVLVSMITS
+167 FGVLVSMATS
-177 CVGIYLL
+177 FSGILLL
-184 ICGHSKASEVT
+184 ILSHSKASKVT

-243 NKFKNAF
+243 NRFKDAF

-363 LDRIANFEKNI
+363 LDRITNFEKNI

-413 SLTNDQLGDF
+413 SLTNEQLGDF
-423 FNEQKGVLSSIS
+423 FNEQKNILSNVL
-435 EKYNNALNDY
+435 EKYNIALDDY
-445 LNDYG
+445 LEDYVK
-450 QMLQELKQ
+450 MLDRLKQ
-458 EYENRKQEFVV
+458 EYEDRKKDFVV

-480 RNEFTNLR
+480 KNEFTNLR
-488 KLGVIVDKLDKLC
+488 KLGVIVEKLDKLC
-501 NAGVKPE
+501 NVGVKPE

-543 GISEANRQEI
+543 GTSEANRQEI

-560 ISQNEEIEKLSGEIV
+560 IRQNEEIEKLSGEIV
-575 TLKGQL
+575 TRKGQL
-581 VQASSNM
+581 AQASSNM

-631 NQVPLAIRTP
+631 NQVPLATRTP

-649 GVKTNDARID
+649 GVKTNDVRIED
-659 FNGSEKEA
+659 QNPEKEVTT
-667 QIDITQTGN
+667 DITQTGN

-683 AMSGQSQTEESNK
+683 VMPEQSQTEETNK
-696 TDGAS
+696 TDGAT
-701 EKPKSIF
+701 EKPKNFIQRIF
-708 ERFFSSWKK
+708 SWKK

>member
-1 MNIIEGGTIM
+1 MDILNLILDNYIAVLI
-11 FFISIGFSLAMAIGF
+11 AIGF
-26 IRWQRS
+26 ICWQYRVCS
-32 EYLKNRRALDELG
+32 GNFKSLDILRR
-45 NFFSKH
+45 FFSKK
-51 EAYTT
+51 EAYATL
-56 AERMSCGMDFI
+56 ERISDDI
-67 PKTSIVLKDVSEPDS
+67 TSKQKNTIVLKDVSEPDA

-134 MGTFAGV
+134 MGTFLGV
-141 FLGLIMFLIGTTNSG
+141 FLGLFMFLIGTTKYG
-156 QITDDSINSLI
+156 QITDDAINSLI
-167 AGVLVSMITS
+167 FGVLVSMATS
-177 CVGIYLL
+177 CLGIFLL
-184 ICGHSKASEVT
+184 IKSHSKSSKIT

-243 NKFKNAF
+243 NKFKDAF
-250 KDVTG
+250 RDVTG

-342 QKDYNES
+342 QRDYNES

-363 LDRIANFEKNI
+363 LNRIANFEKNI

-386 VGSKLVEQIKENI
+386 VGSKLVEQIRENI
-399 IAIRDKQKVAEYMV
+399 VAIQDKQKVAEYMAEI
-413 SLTNDQLGDF
+413 TNEKLDNF
-423 FNEQKGVLSSIS
+423 FNEQKDVLSKIS
-435 EKYNNALNDY
+435 VRYNTALSNY
-445 LNDYG
+445 LNDYE
-450 QMLQELKQ
+450 QMLVNLKK
-458 EYENRKQEFVV
+458 EYEERKQEFVV

-480 RNEFTNLR
+480 KNEFTNLR

-522 ALNEKQSNVSKGI
+522 ALNEKQSKVNTGF
-535 TLFGGGGN
+535 TLIGGGGN
-543 GISEANRQEI
+543 GKSEANRQEI
-553 NRLNDKI
+553 NNLKNTI
-560 ISQNEEIEKLSGEIV
+560 NSQNDEIEKLRGDIF
-575 TLKGQL
+575 TLREKL
-581 VQASSNM
+581 AQASSNM
-588 STEARTTISR
+588 STEARNTINR
-598 LEGEVSRLRDSIN
+598 LEGEVSSLKGSIN
-611 GLERD
+611 GLKSD
-616 LKYSQSQLA
+616 LNYAQIQLA
-625 VYQRQN
+625 SYQRQSN
-631 NQVPLAIRTP
+631 PMYSTTSTS

-649 GVKTNDARID
+649 GIQTNDVRID
-659 FNGSEKEA
+659 VHNSEKEVTK
-667 QIDITQTGN
+667 DINQN
-676 NGASTAD
+676 VDNGASSIYS
-683 AMSGQSQTEESNK
+683 MSEQAQTEESNLTEK
-696 TDGAS
+696 QS
-701 EKPKSIF
+701 EKPKS
-708 ERFFSSWKK
+708 FFQKLFSRKKNN

>member
-1 MNIIEGGTIM
+1 MDILELILDNYIAVLI
-11 FFISIGFSLAMAIGF
+11 AIGF
-26 IRWQRS
+26 ICWQYRVCS
-32 EYLKNRRALDELG
+32 GNFKSLDILRR
-45 NFFSKH
+45 FFSKK
-51 EAYTT
+51 EAYATL
-56 AERMSCGMDFI
+56 ERISDDI
-67 PKTSIVLKDVSEPDS
+67 TSKQKNTIVLKDVSEPDA

-134 MGTFAGV
+134 MGTFLGV
-141 FLGLIMFLIGTTNSG
+141 FLGLFMFLIGTTKYG
-156 QITDDSINSLI
+156 QITDDAINSLI
-167 AGVLVSMITS
+167 FGVLVSMATS
-177 CVGIYLL
+177 FSGILLL
-184 ICGHSKASEVT
+184 ILSHSKASKVT

-243 NKFKNAF
+243 NRFKDAF

-342 QKDYNES
+342 QRDYNES

-363 LDRIANFEKNI
+363 LDRITNFEKNI

-413 SLTNDQLGDF
+413 GLTNEQLGDF
-423 FNEQKGVLSSIS
+423 FNEQKNILSNVL
-435 EKYNNALNDY
+435 EKYNIALDDY
-445 LNDYG
+445 LEDYVK
-450 QMLQELKQ
+450 MLDRLKQ
-458 EYENRKQEFVV
+458 EYEDRKKDFVV

-480 RNEFTNLR
+480 KNEFTNLR
-488 KLGVIVDKLDKLC
+488 KLGVIVEKLEKLC
-501 NAGVKPE
+501 NVGVKPE

-543 GISEANRQEI
+543 GKSEANRQEI
-553 NRLNDKI
+553 NNLKNTI
-560 ISQNEEIEKLSGEIV
+560 NSQNEEIEKLSGEIV

-581 VQASSNM
+581 AQASSNM
-588 STEARTTISR
+588 STEAHTTISR

-631 NQVPLAIRTP
+631 NQVPLATRTP

-649 GVKTNDARID
+649 GVKTNDVRIEVQ
-659 FNGSEKEA
+659 NPKKEA
-667 QIDITQTGN
+667 TTDITQTGN

-683 AMSGQSQTEESNK
+683 VMPEQSQTEETNK
-696 TDGAS
+696 TDGAT
-701 EKPKSIF
+701 EKPKNFIQRIF
-708 ERFFSSWKK
+708 SWKK

>member
-1 MNIIEGGTIM
+1 MDILDII
-11 FFISIGFSLAMAIGF
+11 FNFSFAFSVAVAIGF
-26 IRWQRS
+26 IFWQYRV
-32 EYLKNRRALDELG
+32 YLENLKSLDILG
-45 NFFSKH
+45 HFFSKK
-51 EAYTT
+51 EAYATL
-56 AERMSCGMDFI
+56 ERISGD
-67 PKTSIVLKDVSEPDS
+67 PNSKQKNSIVLKDVSEHDA

-141 FLGLIMFLIGTTNSG
+141 LLGLVMFLIGTKRFG
-156 QITDDSINSLI
+156 QITDDAINSLI
-167 AGVLVSMITS
+167 FGVLVSMATS
-177 CVGIYLL
+177 CLGIFLL
-184 ICGHSKASEVT
+184 IKSHSKSSKIT

-243 NKFKNAF
+243 NKFKDAF
-250 KDVTG
+250 RDVTG

-342 QKDYNES
+342 QRDYNES

-374 EGLGANIAQTQL
+374 EGLGTNIAQTQL

-399 IAIRDKQKVAEYMV
+399 VAIKDKQKVAEYMAN
-413 SLTNDQLGDF
+413 LTNEQLEDF
-423 FNEQKGVLSSIS
+423 FNQQKDVLSSIS
-435 EKYNNALNDY
+435 ERYNTALSNY
-445 LNDYG
+445 LNDYE
-450 QMLQELKQ
+450 QMLGRLKE
-458 EYENRKQEFVV
+458 EYEDRKREFVV

-480 RNEFTNLR
+480 KNEFTNLR
-488 KLGVIVDKLDKLC
+488 KLGVIVDKLDNLC
-501 NAGVKPE
+501 NSGVKPKQ
-508 RLSHELNSIKDELI
+508 LSHELNSIKDELI
-522 ALNEKQSNVSKGI
+522 ALNEKQSNVSKGF
-535 TLFGGGGN
+535 TLIGGGGN
-543 GISEANRQEI
+543 GASEANRQEI
-553 NRLNDKI
+553 NNLKNKI
-560 ISQNEEIEKLSGEIV
+560 NSQTEVIEKLNGEIA
-575 TLKGQL
+575 TLKEKL
-581 VQASSNM
+581 AQASSNM
-588 STEARTTISR
+588 SVEARNTINR
-598 LEGEVSRLRDSIN
+598 LEGEVSSLRGSIY

-616 LKYSQSQLA
+616 LKYAQTQLASYQSQGSPVPPATRNLSA
-625 VYQRQN
+625 ELSN
-631 NQVPLAIRTP
+631 N
-641 SVEPSNIA
+641 A
-649 GVKTNDARID
+649 GFQPNDARILVHD
-659 FNGSEKEA
+659 SEKETTTS
-667 QIDITQTGN
+667 ITQN
-676 NGASTAD
+676 VSDGASNVD
-683 AMSGQSQTEESNK
+683 ATFGQRQTEESNK
-696 TDGAS
+696 TDVQS
-701 EKPKSIF
+701 EKPKSFIQRLF
-708 ERFFSSWKK
+708 SWKK

>member
-1 MNIIEGGTIM
+1 MDILNLILDNYIAVLI
-11 FFISIGFSLAMAIGF
+11 AIGF
-26 IRWQRS
+26 ICWQYRVCS
-32 EYLKNRRALDELG
+32 GNFKSLDILRR
-45 NFFSKH
+45 FFSKK
-51 EAYTT
+51 EAYATL
-56 AERMSCGMDFI
+56 ERISDDI
-67 PKTSIVLKDVSEPDS
+67 TSKQKNTIVLKDVSEPDA

-134 MGTFAGV
+134 MGTFLGV
-141 FLGLIMFLIGTTNSG
+141 FLGLFMFLIGTTKYG
-156 QITDDSINSLI
+156 QITDDAINSLI
-167 AGVLVSMITS
+167 FGVLVSMATS
-177 CVGIYLL
+177 FSGILLL
-184 ICGHSKASEVT
+184 ILSHSKASKVT

-243 NKFKNAF
+243 NRFKDAF

-363 LDRIANFEKNI
+363 LDRITNFEKNI

-413 SLTNDQLGDF
+413 SLTNEQLGDF
-423 FNEQKGVLSSIS
+423 FNEQKNILSNVL
-435 EKYNNALNDY
+435 EKYNIALDDY
-445 LNDYG
+445 LEDYVK
-450 QMLQELKQ
+450 MLDRLKQ
-458 EYENRKQEFVV
+458 EYEERKKDFVV

-480 RNEFTNLR
+480 KNEFTNLR
-488 KLGVIVDKLDKLC
+488 KLGVIVEKLDKLC
-501 NAGVKPE
+501 NVGVKPE

-543 GISEANRQEI
+543 GTSEANRQEI

-581 VQASSNM
+581 AQASSNM

-631 NQVPLAIRTP
+631 NHVPLATRTP

-649 GVKTNDARID
+649 GVKTNDVRIED
-659 FNGSEKEA
+659 QNPEKEVTT
-667 QIDITQTGN
+667 DITQTGN

-683 AMSGQSQTEESNK
+683 VMPEQSQTEETNK
-696 TDGAS
+696 TDGAT
-701 EKPKSIF
+701 EKPKNFIQRIF
-708 ERFFSSWKK
+708 SWKK

>member
-1 MNIIEGGTIM
+1 MDILNLILDNYIAVLI
-11 FFISIGFSLAMAIGF
+11 AIGF
-26 IRWQRS
+26 ICWQYRVCS
-32 EYLKNRRALDELG
+32 GNFKSLDILRR
-45 NFFSKH
+45 FFSKK
-51 EAYTT
+51 EAYATL
-56 AERMSCGMDFI
+56 ERISDDI
-67 PKTSIVLKDVSEPDS
+67 TSKQKNTIVLKDVSEPDA

-134 MGTFAGV
+134 MGTFLGV
-141 FLGLIMFLIGTTNSG
+141 FLGLFMFLIGTTKYG
-156 QITDDSINSLI
+156 QITDDAINSLI
-167 AGVLVSMITS
+167 FGVLVSMATS
-177 CVGIYLL
+177 FSGILLL
-184 ICGHSKASEVT
+184 ILSHSKASKVT

-243 NKFKNAF
+243 NRFKDAF

-363 LDRIANFEKNI
+363 LDRITNFEKNI

-413 SLTNDQLGDF
+413 SLTNEQLGDF
-423 FNEQKGVLSSIS
+423 FNEQKNILSNVL
-435 EKYNNALNDY
+435 EKYNIALDDY
-445 LNDYG
+445 LEDYVK
-450 QMLQELKQ
+450 MLDRLKQ
-458 EYENRKQEFVV
+458 EYEDRKKDFVV

-480 RNEFTNLR
+480 KNEFTNLR
-488 KLGVIVDKLDKLC
+488 KLGVIVEKLDKLC
-501 NAGVKPE
+501 NVGVKPE

-543 GISEANRQEI
+543 GTSEANRQEI

-581 VQASSNM
+581 AQASSNM

-631 NQVPLAIRTP
+631 NQVPLATRTP

-649 GVKTNDARID
+649 GVKTNDVRIED
-659 FNGSEKEA
+659 QNPEKEVTT
-667 QIDITQTGN
+667 DITQTGN

-683 AMSGQSQTEESNK
+683 VMPEQSQTEETNK
-696 TDGAS
+696 TDGAT
-701 EKPKSIF
+701 EKPMNFIQRIF
-708 ERFFSSWKK
+708 SWKK

>member
-1 MNIIEGGTIM
+1 MDILNLILDNYIAVLI
-11 FFISIGFSLAMAIGF
+11 AIGF
-26 IRWQRS
+26 ICWQYRVCS
-32 EYLKNRRALDELG
+32 GNFKSLDILRR
-45 NFFSKH
+45 FFSKK
-51 EAYTT
+51 EAYATL
-56 AERMSCGMDFI
+56 ERISDDI
-67 PKTSIVLKDVSEPDS
+67 TSKQKNTIVLKDVSEPDA

-134 MGTFAGV
+134 MGTFLGV
-141 FLGLIMFLIGTTNSG
+141 FLGLFMFLIGTTKYG
-156 QITDDSINSLI
+156 QITDDAINSLI
-167 AGVLVSMITS
+167 FGVLVSMATS
-177 CVGIYLL
+177 FSGILLL
-184 ICGHSKASEVT
+184 ILSHSKASKVT

-243 NKFKNAF
+243 NRFKDAF

-313 KFGEIT
+313 KSGEIT

-363 LDRIANFEKNI
+363 LDRITNFEKNI

-413 SLTNDQLGDF
+413 SLTNEQLGDF
-423 FNEQKGVLSSIS
+423 FNEQKNILSNVL
-435 EKYNNALNDY
+435 EKYNIALDDY
-445 LNDYG
+445 LEDYVK
-450 QMLQELKQ
+450 MLDRLKQ
-458 EYENRKQEFVV
+458 EYEDRKKDFVV

-480 RNEFTNLR
+480 KNEFTNLR
-488 KLGVIVDKLDKLC
+488 KLGVIVEKLDKLC
-501 NAGVKPE
+501 NVGVKPE

-543 GISEANRQEI
+543 GTSEANRQEI

-581 VQASSNM
+581 AQASSNM

-631 NQVPLAIRTP
+631 NQVPLATRTP

-649 GVKTNDARID
+649 GVKTNDVRIEVQ
-659 FNGSEKEA
+659 NPKKEA
-667 QIDITQTGN
+667 TTDITQTGN

-683 AMSGQSQTEESNK
+683 VMPEQSQTEETNK
-696 TDGAS
+696 TDGAT
-701 EKPKSIF
+701 EKPKNFIQRIF
-708 ERFFSSWKK
+708 SWKK

>member
-1 MNIIEGGTIM
+1 MDILNLILDNYIAVLI
-11 FFISIGFSLAMAIGF
+11 AIGF
-26 IRWQRS
+26 ICWQYRVCS
-32 EYLKNRRALDELG
+32 GNFKSLDILRR
-45 NFFSKH
+45 FFSKK
-51 EAYTT
+51 EAYATL
-56 AERMSCGMDFI
+56 ERISDDI
-67 PKTSIVLKDVSEPDS
+67 TSKQKNTIVLKDVSEPDA

-134 MGTFAGV
+134 MGTFLGV
-141 FLGLIMFLIGTTNSG
+141 FLGLFMFLIGTTKYG
-156 QITDDSINSLI
+156 QITDDAINSLI
-167 AGVLVSMITS
+167 FGVLVSMATS
-177 CVGIYLL
+177 FSGILLL
-184 ICGHSKASEVT
+184 ILSHSKASKVT

-243 NKFKNAF
+243 NRFKDAF

-363 LDRIANFEKNI
+363 LNRIVNFEKNI

-413 SLTNDQLGDF
+413 SLTNEQLGDF
-423 FNEQKGVLSSIS
+423 FNEQKNILSNVL
-435 EKYNNALNDY
+435 EKYNIALDDY
-445 LNDYG
+445 LEDYVK
-450 QMLQELKQ
+450 MLDRLKQ
-458 EYENRKQEFVV
+458 EYEDRKKDFVV

-480 RNEFTNLR
+480 KNEFTNLR
-488 KLGVIVDKLDKLC
+488 KLGVIVEKLDKLC
-501 NAGVKPE
+501 NVGVKPE

-543 GISEANRQEI
+543 GTSEANRQEI

-581 VQASSNM
+581 AQASSNM

-631 NQVPLAIRTP
+631 NQVPLATRTP

-649 GVKTNDARID
+649 GVKTNDVRIED
-659 FNGSEKEA
+659 QNPEKEVTT
-667 QIDITQTGN
+667 DITQTGN

-683 AMSGQSQTEESNK
+683 VMPEQSKTEETNK
-696 TDGAS
+696 TDGAT
-701 EKPKSIF
+701 EKPKNFIQRIF
-708 ERFFSSWKK
+708 SWKK

>member
-1 MNIIEGGTIM
+1 MDILNLILDNYIAVLI
-11 FFISIGFSLAMAIGF
+11 AIGF
-26 IRWQRS
+26 ICWQYRVCS
-32 EYLKNRRALDELG
+32 GNFKSLDILRR
-45 NFFSKH
+45 FFSKK
-51 EAYTT
+51 EAYATL
-56 AERMSCGMDFI
+56 ERISDDI
-67 PKTSIVLKDVSEPDS
+67 TSKQKNTIVLKDVSEPDA

-134 MGTFAGV
+134 MGTFLGV
-141 FLGLIMFLIGTTNSG
+141 FLGLFMFLIGTTKYG
-156 QITDDSINSLI
+156 QITDDAINSLI
-167 AGVLVSMITS
+167 FGVLVSMATS
-177 CVGIYLL
+177 FSGILLL
-184 ICGHSKASEVT
+184 ILSHSKASKVT

-243 NKFKNAF
+243 NRFKDAF

-363 LDRIANFEKNI
+363 LDRITNFEKNI

-413 SLTNDQLGDF
+413 SLTNEQLGDF
-423 FNEQKGVLSSIS
+423 FNEQKNILSNVL
-435 EKYNNALNDY
+435 EKYNIALDDY
-445 LNDYG
+445 LEDYVK
-450 QMLQELKQ
+450 MLDRLKQ
-458 EYENRKQEFVV
+458 EYEDRKKDFVV

-480 RNEFTNLR
+480 KNEFTNLR
-488 KLGVIVDKLDKLC
+488 KLGVIVEKLDKLC
-501 NAGVKPE
+501 NVGVKPE

-543 GISEANRQEI
+543 GTSEANRQEI

-560 ISQNEEIEKLSGEIV
+560 ISQNEEIEELSGEIV

-581 VQASSNM
+581 AQASSNM

-631 NQVPLAIRTP
+631 NQVPLATRTP

-649 GVKTNDARID
+649 GVKTNDVRIED
-659 FNGSEKEA
+659 QNPEKEVTT
-667 QIDITQTGN
+667 DITQTGN

-683 AMSGQSQTEESNK
+683 VMPEQSKTEETNK
-696 TDGAS
+696 TDGAT
-701 EKPKSIF
+701 EKPKNFIQRIF
-708 ERFFSSWKK
+708 SWKK

>member
-1 MNIIEGGTIM
+1 MGVVEGGTII
-11 FFISIGFSLAMAIGF
+11 FFLSIGFSIAMAIVF
-26 IRWQRS
+26 IRMEIIVYRDNKKS
-32 EYLKNRRALDELG
+32 LYELG
-45 NFFSKH
+45 RFFSKK
-51 EAYTT
+51 ETYATL
-56 AERMSCGMDFI
+56 ERISCDFNFK
-67 PKTSIVLKDVSEPDS
+67 PKNTIVLKDVSEHDAG
-82 ELHNLIRDINEYIE
+82 LHNLISDINEYIE

-119 EIATSKLSFPTQIGL
+119 ENATSKLSFPTQIGL

-141 FLGLIMFLIGTTNSG
+141 FLGLLMFLIGTKISG
-156 QITDDSINSLI
+156 QITDDAINSLI
-167 AGVLVSMITS
+167 AGVIVSMLTS
-177 CVGIYLL
+177 CVGIWLL
-184 ICGHSKASEVT
+184 ISGHNKASKVT

-243 NKFKNAF
+243 NKFKDAF
-250 KDVTG
+250 RDVTG

-342 QKDYNES
+342 QRDYNES

-363 LDRIANFEKNI
+363 LNRIANFEKNI

-386 VGSKLVEQIKENI
+386 VGSKLVEQIRENI
-399 IAIRDKQKVAEYMV
+399 VAIQDKQKVAEYMAEI
-413 SLTNDQLGDF
+413 TNEKLDNF
-423 FNEQKGVLSSIS
+423 FNEQKDVLSKIS
-435 EKYNNALNDY
+435 VRYNTALSNY
-445 LNDYG
+445 LNDYE
-450 QMLQELKQ
+450 QMLGKLKK
-458 EYENRKQEFVV
+458 EYEERKQEFVV

-480 RNEFTNLR
+480 KNEFTNLR

-522 ALNEKQSNVSKGI
+522 ALNEKQSNVNKGI

-543 GISEANRQEI
+543 GTSEANRHEI

-560 ISQNEEIEKLSGEIV
+560 ITQNEEIEKLKGEIV
-575 TLKGQL
+575 TLKEKR
-581 VQASSNM
+581 VQTSSNINA
-588 STEARTTISR
+588 EARNTINR
-598 LEGEVSRLRDSIN
+598 LEGEVSSLKGSIN
-611 GLERD
+611 GLKNE
-616 LKYSQSQLA
+616 LNYAQIQLA
-625 VYQRQN
+625 FYQRQSN
-631 NQVPLAIRTP
+631 PMYSTTSTS

-649 GVKTNDARID
+649 GIQTNDVRID
-659 FNGSEKEA
+659 VHNSEKEVTK
-667 QIDITQTGN
+667 DINQN
-676 NGASTAD
+676 VDNGASSIYS
-683 AMSGQSQTEESNK
+683 MSEQAQTEESNLTEK
-696 TDGAS
+696 QS
-701 EKPKSIF
+701 EKPKSFIQRIF
-708 ERFFSSWKK
+708 SWKK